1 MTKHKSGSMERI
13 SAETVASKKNCQMF
27 LLNFQSTFGGEIC
40 IMIKNSYTIEERGR
54 KKEMCGENNM
64 SSLI

>member
-1 MTKHKSGSMERI
+1 MKATQQAKSKVDMELDNATKQNSQ
-13 SAETVASKKNCQMF
+13 SA
-27 LLNFQSTFGGEIC
+27 FGGEIC

-54 KKEMCGENNM
+54 KKEMCGENSM

>member
-1 MTKHKSGSMERI
+1 MERI

-27 LLNFQSTFGGEIC
+27 MLDFRLTFDGEIC
-40 IMIKNSYTIEERGR
+40 IMIKNSYMIEGRGR